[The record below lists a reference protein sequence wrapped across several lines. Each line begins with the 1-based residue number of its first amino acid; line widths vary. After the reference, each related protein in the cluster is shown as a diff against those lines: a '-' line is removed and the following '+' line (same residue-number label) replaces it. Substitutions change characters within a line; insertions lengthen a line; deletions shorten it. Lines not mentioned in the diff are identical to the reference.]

1 MKLRGFTFV
10 EVVVAVAIVTLLAAI
25 VIPDL
30 WAAQQRI
37 TGEMFMNSV
46 HDITTTLELYKKEHS
61 GLYSAQ
67 LEELASYR
75 QCIKSYY
82 GTFCYST

>member
-1 MKLRGFTFV
+1 MKLRGFTIV

-37 TGEMFMNSV
+37 TG
-46 HDITTTLELYKKEHS
+46 
-61 GLYSAQ
+61 
-67 LEELASYR
+67 
-75 QCIKSYY
+75 
-82 GTFCYST
+82 